1 MKKSFALLYVLLTVV
16 CAFLYVPTSVA
27 AKDDA
32 SFYGDGTTA
41 AWEDISQYISPL
53 YKNVPYI
60 NVSNGSV
67 TKQFYFNTE
76 LFIDLGLYVYGEPA
90 SVQFSGAV
98 NDFKA
103 ADYGYFRANGENSTK
118 GEYRYLG
125 YSINGI
131 PMTNTRFPNEV
142 SHDSSEMTLMRYT
155 DLPEDL
161 KITYN
166 VQGANNA
173 AYAYIRDLIE
183 AADSP
188 VWDFENFSNGVSIT
202 LRDKLQQLGLM
213 TNGTPSL
220 SIFDYA
226 VIYSWAE
233 TGGSIRVFYQS
244 KTNKEVISYATFTGP
259 VSIDFSRKVPE
270 FTSKIQ
276 VVKDHPNYIGNDTFY
291 MKKGAANITLFLNI
305 SATLHDNY
313 ANLSDFGKQHS
324 YTRDQVS
331 GFFLLRKN
339 KPIFD
344 AVTQRNSNDIT
355 KVSSS
360 QKNTIA
366 ESALQPGRNAITM
379 SAKAQVM
386 FQDRILMS
394 NCSTTV
400 YIFYDADEPQTPS
413 PKPSASATPSPPPP
427 TPSVSPAVSGSLPPA
442 FPSATANFRLSRK
455 W

>member
-1 MKKSFALLYVLLTVV
+1 MKKTLALFYSVLIFV
-16 CAFLYVPTSVA
+16 CAFLYMPTSVV

-41 AWEDISQYISPL
+41 TWEDISQYISPL
-53 YKNVPYI
+53 YKNTPYI

-67 TKQFYFNTE
+67 SKQFYFNTE
-76 LFIDLGLYVYGEPA
+76 LFIDLGLYVYGEPV

-103 ADYGYFRANGENSTK
+103 ADYGYFRANGENSAK

-155 DLPEDL
+155 DLPENL
-161 KITYN
+161 KVTYN

-202 LRDKLQQLGLM
+202 LREKLKQLGLM
-213 TNGTPSL
+213 ANGIPSV

-233 TGGSIRVFYQS
+233 SGGSIRVFYQS

-259 VSIDFSRKVPE
+259 VSIDFSRKVPP
-270 FTSKIQ
+270 FTSKIE
-276 VVKDHPNYIGNDTFY
+276 VVKEHPNYIGNDTFY
-291 MKKGAANITLFLNI
+291 MKKGAANITLSVNI
-305 SATLHDNY
+305 RAALQDNY
-313 ANLSDFGKQHS
+313 ANLSEFAKQHS
-324 YTRDQVS
+324 YTRDQMS
-331 GFFLLRKN
+331 MFLLIWKN
-339 KPIFD
+339 RPIFD
-344 AVTQRNSNDIT
+344 AV
-355 KVSSS
+355 
-360 QKNTIA
+360 
-366 ESALQPGRNAITM
+366 M
-379 SAKAQVM
+379 
-386 FQDRILMS
+386 
-394 NCSTTV
+394 
-400 YIFYDADEPQTPS
+400 
-413 PKPSASATPSPPPP
+413 
-427 TPSVSPAVSGSLPPA
+427 
-442 FPSATANFRLSRK
+442 
-455 W
+455 